1 MTYRN
6 IPSKI
11 PSRLPS
17 RIPVIDIG
25 PFGSV
30 NIGDMMARWTND
42 RWKSTVH
49 RVVNPP
55 RTGPAVSRRQSIGY
69 FLHPDFDAR
78 VECLPTSRG
87 PDNPPKYAPIM
98 AGEHMRE
105 KLLRRVEA

>member
-1 MTYRN
+1 MTDRN

-11 PSRLPS
+11 PSRL
-17 RIPVIDIG
+17 PVIDIG

-55 RTGPAVSRRQSIGY
+55 QTGPAVSRRQSIG
-69 FLHPDFDAR
+69 
-78 VECLPTSRG
+78 
-87 PDNPPKYAPIM
+87 
-98 AGEHMRE
+98 
-105 KLLRRVEA
+105 